1 MVEHSSGVFGVM
13 HGYSAQEQI
22 KSWWFVLTTLLSIIM
37 MLRLNY
43 FMATIG
49 TQYQYIFGS
58 FELADQINKFFD
70 VALPLGGL
78 ISAIHWVVFGQLF
91 DVDGFGYN
99 DVTFI
104 NYWVVGFGI

>member
-1 MVEHSSGVFGVM
+1 M

-78 ISAIHWVVFGQLF
+78 ISVPFIGLF
-91 DVDGFGYN
+91 WTIVRR
-99 DVTFI
+99 
-104 NYWVVGFGI
+104 